1 MARFKELLAAIAEAG
16 PGDDFADQL
25 TAAYDEDMAEPTS
38 AAESASARIDE
49 LTTENVTLNQALTEQ
64 KARNWDLSQLIP
76 EPDALT
82 GEEESEGADDAPAGI
97 DAMFGDDEEN
107 E

>member
-1 MARFKELLAAIAEAG
+1 MARFKELLAAIVEAG

-25 TAAYDEDMAEPTS
+25 TAAYDEDMAEPLS

-49 LTTENVTLNQALTEQ
+49 LTAENVTLNQALTEQ

-82 GEEESEGADDAPAGI
+82 GEEDAVAEDAPAGI

-107 E
+107 N